1 MLNGTIR
8 TQDPIKLSAED
19 KLNVLR
25 QLDRWRSWNSLQDKR
40 FCLVCGHLL
49 SGREIEVVGGT
60 REQGPLRLH
69 CPTENCPSIP
79 MDWVL
84 PSGQQS
90 ATALPARVPA
100 AAMQR
105 ARPFSTRASALAT
118 HLRNV
123 MGPIRKQSIT
133 KSGKQ
138 KKR

>member
-1 MLNGTIR
+1 MLSGTIR

-49 SGREIEVVGGT
+49 SGREIEVIGGT

-69 CPTENCPSIP
+69 CPTANCPSIP

-84 PSGQQS
+84 PSDEQS
-90 ATALPARVPA
+90 VTALPARAPA
-100 AAMQR
+100 SAMQR
-105 ARPFSTRASALAT
+105 TRRFSTRASALAT
-118 HLRNV
+118 RLRNV
-123 MGPIRKQSIT
+123 SGRIRKQLIA

-138 KKR
+138 KNR

>member
-1 MLNGTIR
+1 
-8 TQDPIKLSAED
+8 
-19 KLNVLR
+19 LNVLR

-49 SGREIEVVGGT
+49 SGREIKVVGGT

-69 CPTENCPSIP
+69 CPTENCHSIP

-84 PSGQQS
+84 PSHQQS
-90 ATALPARVPA
+90 ATALPAPA
-100 AAMQR
+100 PASAMQR
-105 ARPFSTRASALAT
+105 TRPFSTRAPALAT
-118 HLRNV
+118 RWRNV
-123 MGPIRKQSIT
+123 IGRITKQSIT